1 MKLFLDSSALAKKY
15 IQETTTSV
23 LLSYCKKAIDI
34 SISVICIPEVISALN
49 RLRREDKITIE
60 QYNAIKVEFLKDIDD
75 FEVMEITPSV
85 INVSITCLEKGTI
98 RTLDAL
104 HISCALASGC
114 SLFLTSDK
122 RQYVIAEKMKLK
134 VELI

>member
-1 MKLFLDSSALAKKY
+1 MKLFLDSSAFAKKY
-15 IQETTTSV
+15 IQETATSV
-23 LLSYCKKAIDI
+23 LLSYCKKAKDI